1 MCIKHT
7 SLCLTRVFALMLTK
21 GAVQTRKWYC
31 CRWTELSKKM
41 KRIGDPDWAIRAKAF
56 DVLEH
61 LSLEYNGRIPWH
73 RIKAGFEFQGKNIK
87 FASRALGIFK
97 PSQMSAAL
105 SVKTVVPRAG
115 RNIWYQDQEK
125 ALDFDSGLL
134 SYDLA
139 KGRLDSGANV
149 QLRLA
154 YERKAPIIYF
164 RGVESA
170 VYDAVCPVWIEHFD
184 TAERRVLLAAPDVVH
199 SNLSSVNALASSQIE
214 VREPSWANAQ
224 SKRRNHQAWFSSVVK
239 SAYGYR
245 CAFSG
250 LPLRN
255 LLVGAHIIP
264 DAEAG
269 PVAVTNGICMS
280 TLHHSAFDSFLIG
293 VDPEYRVHVARN
305 VLEER
310 DGPILESLKGL
321 DGQELRLPVNDAERP
336 SQTYLEQRFKQFET
350 LATT

>member
-1 MCIKHT
+1 M
-7 SLCLTRVFALMLTK
+7 
-21 GAVQTRKWYC
+21 
-31 CRWTELSKKM
+31 
-41 KRIGDPDWAIRAKAF
+41 
-56 DVLEH
+56 
-61 LSLEYNGRIPWH
+61 
-73 RIKAGFEFQGKNIK
+73 
-87 FASRALGIFK
+87 
-97 PSQMSAAL
+97 
-105 SVKTVVPRAG
+105 
-115 RNIWYQDQEK
+115 
-125 ALDFDSGLL
+125 
-134 SYDLA
+134 
-139 KGRLDSGANV
+139 
-149 QLRLA
+149 
-154 YERKAPIIYF
+154 
-164 RGVESA
+164 ESA

-184 TAERRVLLAAPDVVH
+184 TVERRVLLAAPDVIH
-199 SNLSSVNALASSQIE
+199 SNLSSVDALSSSLIE
-214 VREPSWANAQ
+214 VREASWTISQ

-264 DAEAG
+264 DAEEG

-321 DGQELRLPVNDAERP
+321 DGQKLRLPKNEAERP
-336 SQTYLEQRFKQFET
+336 SQTYLEQRFKQFEKSF
-350 LATT
+350 

>member
-1 MCIKHT
+1 M
-7 SLCLTRVFALMLTK
+7 
-21 GAVQTRKWYC
+21 
-31 CRWTELSKKM
+31 KK
-41 KRIGDPDWAIRAKAF
+41 IGDPDWAIRAKAF
-56 DVLEH
+56 EVLEH
-61 LSLEYNGRIPWH
+61 LGLEFNGRIPWD
-73 RIKAGFEFQGKNIK
+73 RINAGFEFQGENIK

-97 PSQMSAAL
+97 SRQMSAAL
-105 SVKTVVPRAG
+105 SVKTVVPKAG

-125 ALDFDSGLL
+125 VFDFDSGLL
-134 SYDLA
+134 PYDLA
-139 KGRLDSGANV
+139 KGSLESGANA

-154 YERKAPIIYF
+154 HERKAPIIYF

-170 VYDAVCPVWIEHFD
+170 VYDAVCPIWIERFD
-184 TAERRVLLAAPDVVH
+184 SVQRRVLLAAPDVVH
-199 SNLSSVNALASSQIE
+199 SNLSSVNALASSQTE
-214 VREPSWANAQ
+214 VREASWAISQ
-224 SKRRNHQAWFSSVVK
+224 GKRRNHQAWFSSVVK

-269 PVAVTNGICMS
+269 PMAVTNGICMS
-280 TLHHSAFDSFLIG
+280 TLHHSAYDSFLIG
-293 VDPEYRVHVARN
+293 VDPDYRVHVARN

-321 DGQELRLPVNDAERP
+321 DRQKLLHLPVNEAERP
-336 SQTYLEQRFKQFET
+336 SQTYLEQRFKQFEKFA
-350 LATT
+350 AT

>member
-1 MCIKHT
+1 MDRKRWVSHAGVAYAGKVGSEIAKV
-7 SLCLTRVFALMLTK
+7 LLLPMGRVE
-21 GAVQTRKWYC
+21 Q
-31 CRWTELSKKM
+31 KM

-56 DVLEH
+56 EVLEH
-61 LSLEYNGRIPWH
+61 LALEFNGRIPWD
-73 RIKAGFEFQGKNIK
+73 RINAGFEFQGENIK

-97 PSQMSAAL
+97 PRQMSAAL

-115 RNIWYQDQEK
+115 RDIWYQDQEK
-125 ALDFDSGLL
+125 AFDFDSGLL

-139 KGRLDSGANV
+139 KGRLDSGANA

-164 RGVESA
+164 RGVESG

-184 TAERRVLLAAPDVVH
+184 TTERRVLLAAPDVVR
-199 SNLSSVNALASSQIE
+199 SNVSSVEAFPTSQIE
-214 VREPSWANAQ
+214 VREASWTVAQ

-280 TLHHSAFDSFLIG
+280 TLHHSAFDSYLIG
-293 VDPEYRVHVARN
+293 VDPDYRVHVARN

-321 DGQELRLPVNDAERP
+321 DRQKLRLPVNEAERP
-336 SQTYLEQRFKQFET
+336 SQTYLEQRFKQFEK

>member
-1 MCIKHT
+1 
-7 SLCLTRVFALMLTK
+7 
-21 GAVQTRKWYC
+21 
-31 CRWTELSKKM
+31 M

-56 DVLEH
+56 EVLEH
-61 LSLEYNGRIPWH
+61 LSLEFNGRIPWH
-73 RIKAGFEFQGKNIK
+73 RINAGFEFQGENIK
-87 FASRALGIFK
+87 FASQALGIFK
-97 PSQMSAAL
+97 PRRMSAAL
-105 SVKTVVPRAG
+105 SVKTVVPKAG

-125 ALDFDSGLL
+125 AFDFDSGLL

-139 KGRLDSGANV
+139 NSRLDVGANA
-149 QLRLA
+149 QLKRA
-154 YERKAPIIYF
+154 YEMKAPIIYF
-164 RGVESA
+164 RGVEPA

-293 VDPEYRVHVARN
+293 VDPDYRVHVARN

-321 DGQELRLPVNDAERP
+321 DRKKLRLPANEAERP
-336 SQTYLEQRFKQFET
+336 SPNYLEQRFKQFEEF
-350 LATT
+350 ATT

>member
-1 MCIKHT
+1 
-7 SLCLTRVFALMLTK
+7 
-21 GAVQTRKWYC
+21 
-31 CRWTELSKKM
+31 M
-41 KRIGDPDWAIRAKAF
+41 KRVGDPDWAIRAKAF
-56 DVLEH
+56 EALEH
-61 LSLEYNGRIPWH
+61 LALEFNGRIPWS
-73 RIKAGFEFQGKNIK
+73 RIDAGFEFRGERIR

-105 SVKTVVPRAG
+105 SVKTVVPKAG
-115 RNIWYQDQEK
+115 RRIWYQDQEK
-125 ALDFDSGLL
+125 VFDYDSGLL
-134 SYDLA
+134 PYDLA
-139 KGRLDSGANV
+139 KGRLDSGPNA
-149 QLRLA
+149 QLRVA
-154 YERKAPIIYF
+154 HERKAPLIYF

-184 TAERRVLLAAPDVVH
+184 TVERRVLLAAPDVIH
-199 SNLSSVNALASSQIE
+199 SNLSSVDALSSSLIE
-214 VREPSWANAQ
+214 VREASWTISQ

-264 DAEAG
+264 DAEEG

-321 DGQELRLPVNDAERP
+321 DGQKLRLPKNEAERP
-336 SQTYLEQRFKQFET
+336 SQTYLEQRFKQFEKSF
-350 LATT
+350 